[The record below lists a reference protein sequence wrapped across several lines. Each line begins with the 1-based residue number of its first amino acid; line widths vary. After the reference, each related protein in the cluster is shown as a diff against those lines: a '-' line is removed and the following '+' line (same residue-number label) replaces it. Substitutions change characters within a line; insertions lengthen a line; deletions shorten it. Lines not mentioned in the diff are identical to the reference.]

1 MEVLEGLSEK
11 QRKVYNFIK
20 EYVRSRGYPPTVRE
34 IQRELGLSSTSVV
47 DYQLRFLEKKKLIKR
62 LKRIS
67 RGIILLESYE
77 APDRTA
83 PETVRIGILG
93 YIYADRPLPASDTL
107 PDEFI
112 YLTKDILPSNRE
124 LFALRVRG
132 DSMIDALVYDNDI
145 VVLERVDEVEE
156 GDMVAVW
163 LKDRGQTTLKY
174 IYRDGDRIRLQPAH
188 PQMQP
193 IYVDNPQ
200 DVEVQG
206 RVVMVI
212 RSLS

>member
-1 MEVLEGLSEK
+1 MEALEGLSKK
-11 QRKVYNFIK
+11 QREVYNFIRK
-20 EYVRSRGYPPTVRE
+20 YVRSRGYPPTIRE
-34 IQRELGLSSTSVV
+34 IQKELKLSSTSVV
-47 DYQLRFLEKKKLIKR
+47 DYQLRSLEKKKLIKR
-62 LKRIS
+62 LRRIS
-67 RGIILLESYE
+67 RGIILLESYQAPERE
-77 APDRTA
+77 APEA
-83 PETVRIGILG
+83 VKIGVLG
-93 YIYADRPLPASDTL
+93 YIYADKPLPGSDTI

-112 YLTKDILPSNRE
+112 YLTKDILPSNKE

-132 DSMIDALVYDNDI
+132 DSMIDALVHDNDL
-145 VVLERVDEVEE
+145 VVLERVDEVKD

-163 LKDRGQTTLKY
+163 LKDRGRTTLKY

-188 PQMQP
+188 PQMRP
-193 IYVDNPQ
+193 IYIDNPQ